1 MLNPSPPQ
9 ITCPSSVVT
18 ENLRGLRDAPD
29 FVTPR
34 NLLRPAKPMARRRRP
49 DTTGRG
55 FPRRDSA
62 RVRGGMGRERPPP
75 GFWERVSD
83 RFSTREEERQ
93 ALREIHWL
101 NDILRLSTWFLIA
114 AVVVGF
120 LLRRPSITKKL
131 PDWVSEDWVSKYYHK
146 RITTVL
152 FLASF
157 AIQTYGK
164 YRIFRLTGIVM
175 F

>member
-29 FVTPR
+29 FGTPR

-75 GFWERVSD
+75 GWDSD
-83 RFSTREEERQ
+83 RFSTREEEQQ
-93 ALREIHWL
+93 ALREVHWL
-101 NDILRLSTWFLIA
+101 TDILRRSTRFFIA
-114 AVVVGF
+114 AVVVTL
-120 LLRRPSITKKL
+120 LLRRPSIAKKL
-131 PDWVSEDWVSKYYHK
+131 PDWVSKLHE
-146 RITTVL
+146 RITMFL
-152 FLASF
+152 FVANF
-157 AIQTYGK
+157 AIEIYGR
-164 YRIFRLTGIVM
+164 YRICRLTGIEV
-175 F
+175 